1 MFINI
6 LNISYNKVKNMALKE
21 KILQQLEKHN
31 ALSSLELEILN
42 NIPYSS
48 VRARISELRK
58 KGYIITYE
66 EVPTKKYILSKQNK
80 LISYLYENNLIGKKI
95 SIEKVSRDLS
105 VDREELVEMISKLFE
120 SYDVIQVSSK
130 NVIIGEKNE

>member
-31 ALSSLELEILN
+31 ALSSLELELLN

-80 LISYLYENNLIGKKI
+80 LISYLYENNLIGKNI